1 MMSELEKV
9 LYNLPKL
16 MYELENGKL
25 IVLGFQSQSM
35 DNELGKLGINPIKEA
50 SRYFDEIID
59 LYKGKLDDK
68 DYNKRLVYLYRKLKN
83 LLEDYPADSRTSREQ
98 IYILSENDK
107 VSVQNQV
114 EIYKYIRSIYSIYN

>member
-1 MMSELEKV
+1 MSELEKV